1 MSAFTGGNVQPYWL
15 GTYPITASGVTN
27 TLTVNNTSTIAAQPT
42 FPVAVLANGISINS
56 ITANTPSTFSTCMLS
71 TGTYWTYCDIYAAKS
86 SRTWLTGD
94 AVQFWV
100 SDSNTY
106 AAKTATMWPDYTG
119 RPYYQGVVTG
129 GGDTGGLGNLSATYS
144 GWLNLTSN
152 SIVYNG
158 VQLNT
163 SATGSL
169 ANRFDLYNWS
179 YQRIS

>member
-15 GTYPITASGVTN
+15 GTYPITASAVGA
-27 TLTVNNTSTIAAQPT
+27 TLTVNNTSTIATQPT
-42 FPVAVLANGISINS
+42 FPVPTLANGIIINS
-56 ITANTPSTFSTCMLS
+56 ITANSPSTFSTCMLS
-71 TGTYWTYCDIYAAKS
+71 TGTYWTYCDIAAIKS

-100 SDSNTY
+100 SDSNAF
-106 AAKTATMWPDYTG
+106 AAKTATMWPDYAG
-119 RPYYQGVVTG
+119 RPYYQGYVAG
-129 GGDTGGLGNLSATYS
+129 GQDTGGQGTLSATYS

-163 SATGSL
+163 SATGAL
-169 ANRFDLYNWS
+169 TNQFALYNWS
-179 YQRIS
+179 FQRIS